1 MSAAEWWSVVVFD
14 GNRAVFRYN
23 FHVEFAEAELHSGV
37 AARDLNLSRRH
48 WRNQHLH
55 VHQSLHIV
63 LAEGRIAN
71 GYDRRYKVPADVIGT
86 TDPNTGCQR
95 NPAADDLSD
104 LMHGNGNWAGLGST
118 VGDTQAIAADAE
130 GEFGRVTFFDP
141 TLAWEATAVTE
152 PVA

>member
-1 MSAAEWWSVVVFD
+1 MSAAEWWSVVVFN

-37 AARDLNLSRRH
+37 AARDFNLPRWHRRH
-48 WRNQHLH
+48 QHLH

-63 LAEGRIAN
+63 LAEGRVPHCHN
-71 GYDRRYKVPADVIGT
+71 RRYKVPTDVICAA
-86 TDPNTGCQR
+86 DSNTGCQR

-130 GEFGRVTFFDP
+130 GEFGRMTFFDP
-141 TLAWEATAVTE
+141 ALAWEATAVTE